1 MQELPLGVSDF
12 KTLIDYKNPITGE
25 GYLFV
30 DKTLLIKEIL
40 GDGTQAIIL
49 TRPRRFGKTLNL
61 SMLQYFFAAEFAGE
75 STKELFNGLK
85 IAQDLICMQLQG
97 QDPVVFIS
105 FKDIKQPNLQLCI
118 EKIASIIAGA
128 YRQHRKELESVLTS
142 EDDKAYVTAI
152 LDEKISPVRLES
164 SIKRLLELL
173 FKYYNAK
180 PILLI
185 DEYDTPIQEAYLHG
199 YYEQLMPFF
208 RNFLSEP
215 LKDDNLLK
223 RAVLTGI
230 LRVSKESFFSGLNN
244 VKVYSVLNKK
254 YSNYFGFTEQETNE
268 LLAISKLPADLAKT
282 KEWYNGYNFSGTII
296 YNPYSVISFIKEE
309 GKIFPYWINTSG
321 NELIRQL
328 LTTSE
333 LATQD
338 KIGQL
343 IKGETIKEIVDEH
356 IVFQDLKENRAAI
369 WGLFFMSGY
378 LKVLS
383 SEFAEYGNI
392 CELAIPNKE
401 VEFLYK
407 QVFREWLS
415 GNRGIIWYQELLAAL
430 TFGKVEEFERKLQ
443 NAIVEMTSFHDTSKT
458 KQEVFYQGLML
469 GILSGLKDNYE
480 IRSNRESG
488 YGRYDLLIIP
498 KDLNKLGIVME
509 FKAINHDN
517 DVNLREAAKEALLQI
532 KTSEYIT
539 ELTARGI
546 NNVCLMG
553 IAFSGKSI
561 KIISE

>member
-1 MQELPLGVSDF
+1 MHLPVGVSNF
-12 KTLIDYKNPITGE
+12 KDLITHKDPKQQ
-25 GYLFV
+25 GYLYI
-30 DKTLLIKEIL
+30 DKTNFIKEIIYDL
-40 GDGTQAIIL
+40 TPVIVL

-61 SMLQYFFAAEFAGE
+61 SMLHYFWAAEVEGE
-75 STKELFNGLK
+75 ATKGLFEELNISK
-85 IAQDLICMQLQG
+85 DLSCMEQQG
-97 QDPVVFIS
+97 KYPVVFITL
-105 FKDIKQPNLQLCI
+105 KDVKQPNFELAI
-118 EKIASIIAGA
+118 KKIAVIMAA
-128 YRQHRKELESVLTS
+128 TYRKYRNIFESSKITK
-142 EDDKAYVTAI
+142 DDLDYVNAI
-152 LDEKISPVRLES
+152 LEQKVDRVNLEN

-173 FKYYNAK
+173 FKYYK
-180 PILLI
+180 KQPILLI
-185 DEYDTPIQEAYLHG
+185 DEYDTPIQEGYLKG
-199 YYEQLMPFF
+199 YYQELIEFF

-223 RAVLTGI
+223 RSVLTGI

>member
-1 MQELPLGVSDF
+1 MQLPIGVSNF
-12 KTLIDYKNPITGE
+12 RKLIEYKSPISNE
-25 GYLFV
+25 GYSFV
-30 DKTLLIKEIL
+30 DKSLLIRELLDDLTEVIVF
-40 GDGTQAIIL
+40 

-61 SMLQYFFAAEFAGE
+61 SMLQHFFAAEVTGQPTKGLFA
-75 STKELFNGLK
+75 SLK
-85 IAQDLICMQLQG
+85 IAKDAICMQQQG
-97 QDPVVFIS
+97 QYPVIFIS
-105 FKDIKQPNLQLCI
+105 FKDIKQPNFKFCI
-118 EKIASIIAGA
+118 EKIGSIIAA
-128 YRQHRKELESVLTS
+128 TYRKHEKELNSDKMS
-142 EDDKAYVTAI
+142 ENDKSYIKSI
-152 LDEKISPVRLES
+152 LEQTISHVNLES
-164 SIKRLLELL
+164 SIHRLLELL
-173 FKYYNAK
+173 FKYYNTK

-185 DEYDTPIQEAYLHG
+185 DEYDTPIQEAYLRG
-199 YYEQLMPFF
+199 YYEELIPFF

-230 LRVSKESFFSGLNN
+230 LRVSKESLFSGLSS
-244 VKVYSVLNKK
+244 VEIYSILHKK
-254 YSNYFGFTEQETNE
+254 YADYFGFTENETNE
-268 LLAISKLPADLAKT
+268 LLNKAKLSVINEA
-282 KEWYNGYNFSGTII
+282 KEWYNGYNFAGTTI
-296 YNPYSVISFIKEE
+296 YNPLSIVKFIKEE
-309 GKIFPYWINTSG
+309 GKIGPYWINTSG

-333 LATQD
+333 IETQD
-338 KIGQL
+338 KFGQL
-343 IKGETIKEIVDEH
+343 IAGGTIKEVVDEH

-383 SEFAEYGNI
+383 LEFGEYGNI

-407 QVFREWLS
+407 QIFREWLS
-415 GNRGIIWYQELLAAL
+415 GNRGIIWYQELLASLIA
-430 TFGKVEEFERKLQ
+430 GKTEEFERKLQ
-443 NAIVEMTSFHDTSKT
+443 KAIIEMASYHDTSKT
-458 KQEVFYQGLML
+458 TQEVFYQGLML

-498 KDLNKLGIVME
+498 KDPNKLGIVME
-509 FKAINHDN
+509 FKAVDN
-517 DVNLREAAKEALLQI
+517 ELKLADAANEALLQI

-553 IAFSGKSI
+553 IGFSGKAI